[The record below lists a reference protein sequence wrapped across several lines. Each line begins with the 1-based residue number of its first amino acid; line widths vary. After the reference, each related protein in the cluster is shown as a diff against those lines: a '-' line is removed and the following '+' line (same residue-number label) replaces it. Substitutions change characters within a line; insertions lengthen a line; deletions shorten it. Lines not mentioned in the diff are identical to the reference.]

1 MSIPLIGAFLK
12 NRRIQ
17 DRHVSEATEI
27 AAVDDRG
34 SGRAEALDEAVS

>member
-1 MSIPLIGAFLK
+1 MSIPLIGAILK